1 MHLQEMKIQ
10 RAHVVR
16 TGVDGGHAYLQ
27 GECEYEGQRVFV
39 AALMESKAEEAN
51 LRDGDLVVQ
60 YSSAKYTPGA
70 GLLLGGCRL
79 R

>member
-1 MHLQEMKIQ
+1 MHLGEMEIR
-10 RAHVVR
+10 RASVVG

-27 GECEYEGQRVFV
+27 GECEYEGRRVSV
-39 AALMESKAEEAN
+39 AALMESKAEEAD
-51 LRDGDLVVQ
+51 LRDGDVVVQ
-60 YSSAKYTPGA
+60 YSSANYTPGA